1 LAAEGVGAVAV
12 SRPNTESNIEVT
24 KPQTFNGAAN
34 KVFGFLK
41 VYKLFVIMKMREVVV
56 EKQIQKTCLEM
67 IDT

>member
-12 SRPNTESNIEVT
+12 SRPNTGSNIEVT

-34 KVFGFLK
+34 KVLGFLT
-41 VYKLFVIMKMREVVV
+41 VYKLFVIIKMRDVVV
-56 EKQIQKTCLEM
+56 EKQIQKTGLER